1 MTSTEHAALRGPW
14 HAYIVEPDGFVYT
27 DMSDLRENCE
37 AYEDPDATYEV
48 VIVRG
53 SALPKAAGCRDR
65 LPGSHTSADKAFEV
79 DDLYV
84 DSDETGE
91 VDESE
96 SVSAIFARAQAM
108 AAGLNAAGAA

>member
-1 MTSTEHAALRGPW
+1 MTTETAALRGPW
-14 HAYIVEPDGFVYT
+14 HAYIAELEGFVYP

-37 AYEDPDATYEV
+37 EFGDPEAAFEV

-53 SALPKAAGCRDR
+53 SAMPKPAGCRDR
-65 LPGSHTSADKAFEV
+65 LPGSHTAADKAFKADNLYL
-79 DDLYV
+79 DD
-84 DSDETGE
+84 DITGE

-108 AAGLNAAGAA
+108 AAGLNAAGAV